1 MKLSELKHEVT
12 PEWKEKGYELPSF
25 DVEAVRK
32 KHMKTRPGYILV
44 PEIFSGLSQRL
55 YCRKRWIQESMTA
68 AWSLWKALTMRSL
81 IKLTVRMIT

>member
-32 KHMKTRPGYILV
+32 KTYENPTWVHFGAGN
-44 PEIFSGLSQRL
+44 IFRAFPAAVLQ
-55 YCRKRWIQESMTA
+55 KRWIQESMTA